1 MTNLSVNLN
10 KIALLRNSRNNDSPN
25 MLEAAR
31 VAINAGADGL
41 TVHPRPDLRHALPE
55 DVRQLSE
62 LVKSG
67 YQNIELNVEG
77 NPFTNHSDNGY
88 PGFMAMVLSIKPTQ
102 VTLVPDDDHQLTS
115 DHGWELTEK
124 RELDRLRSVIER
136 LRQVGCRVSLFMD
149 ADTEKIGQLEH
160 IGAQRIE
167 LYTGPFAKAHSL
179 FGGDSEETKDI
190 FKEHVNAA
198 VHAESLGLEVNA
210 GHDLDLSNLKLYK
223 TLPGLKEVS
232 IGHALV
238 ADALKFGLR
247 AAVLR
252 YKEILGDKS

>member
-1 MTNLSVNLN
+1 M
-10 KIALLRNSRNNDSPN
+10 
-25 MLEAAR
+25 
-31 VAINAGADGL
+31 
-41 TVHPRPDLRHALPE
+41 
-55 DVRQLSE
+55 
-62 LVKSG
+62 
-67 YQNIELNVEG
+67 
-77 NPFTNHSDNGY
+77 
-88 PGFMAMVLSIKPTQ
+88 
-102 VTLVPDDDHQLTS
+102 
-115 DHGWELTEK
+115 
-124 RELDRLRSVIER
+124 
-136 LRQVGCRVSLFMD
+136 SLFMD

-179 FGGDSEETKDI
+179 LGGDREETKNF
-190 FKEHVNAA
+190 FKDHVNAA
-198 VHAESLGLEVNA
+198 IHAESLGLEVNA

-223 TLPGLKEVS
+223 TLPGLREVS